1 VIKQK
6 GDEIMSENKMVALIN
21 KHIQSNF
28 WLYVVSLLCVCTGIV
43 MGIYSVRYMGG
54 FEKSDLLSYLKN
66 FSTTINSGGINYKS
80 IFLETV
86 KSNIPILL
94 VVWFLGLTM
103 IGIPVILIIDI
114 IKGFT
119 IGFSISFIINGMG
132 IKGMWF
138 SLLGVLPQNI
148 IYVPCII
155 FASVLAMEFSLMIL
169 RDRANKQWT
178 SSIWV
183 RVTSYSFSFMLVT
196 IFMFVGFFMEA
207 YVTPNMVKL
216 IVASIGCGIS

>member
-1 VIKQK
+1 
-6 GDEIMSENKMVALIN
+6 MSENKILALIN
-21 KHIQSNF
+21 KHVESNF

-54 FEKSDLLSYLKN
+54 FEKSDLLSYVKN
-66 FSTTINSGGINYKS
+66 FSTTINSGSINYKS
-80 IFLETV
+80 ILLETI
-86 KSNIPILL
+86 KSNMPMML

-103 IGIPVILIIDI
+103 VGIPIILIIDI

-148 IYVPCII
+148 IYIPCII

-169 RDRANKQWT
+169 KDRADKQRT
-178 SSIWV
+178 SNIWV
-183 RVTSYSFSFMLVT
+183 RITSYSFSFMLVV

-216 IVASIGCGIS
+216 IVASIGCGMS

>member
-1 VIKQK
+1 
-6 GDEIMSENKMVALIN
+6 MSENKILVLVN
-21 KHIQSNF
+21 KHVESNF
-28 WLYVVSLLCVCTGIV
+28 WLYVVSLLCICTGIV

-66 FSTTINSGGINYKS
+66 FSTTINSSSINYKS
-80 IFLETV
+80 ILLETI
-86 KSNIPILL
+86 KSNISMLL

-119 IGFSISFIINGMG
+119 IGFSISFIINSMG

-148 IYVPCII
+148 IYIPCII

-169 RDRANKQWT
+169 KDKANKQWA
-178 SSIWV
+178 SNIWV
-183 RVTSYSFSFMLVT
+183 RITSYSFSFMLVV
-196 IFMFVGFFMEA
+196 ILMFAGFFMEA
-207 YVTPNMVKL
+207 YVTPNMIKF

>member
-1 VIKQK
+1 
-6 GDEIMSENKMVALIN
+6 MSENKILALVN
-21 KHIQSNF
+21 KHVENNF
-28 WLYVVSLLCVCTGIV
+28 WLYVGSLLCVCTGIV

-66 FSTTINSGGINYKS
+66 FSNTINSGSINYKS
-80 IFLETV
+80 ILVETI
-86 KSNIPILL
+86 KSNIPMLM

-119 IGFSISFIINGMG
+119 IGFSISFIINSMG

-148 IYVPCII
+148 IYIPCII

-169 RDRANKQWT
+169 RDRTNRQWT
-178 SSIWV
+178 SNIWV
-183 RVTSYSFSFMLVT
+183 GITSYSFSFMLV
-196 IFMFVGFFMEA
+196 IILMFIGFFMEA
-207 YVTPNMVKL
+207 YITPNMVKF
-216 IVASIGCGIS
+216 IIASVGCGTLWL

>member
-1 VIKQK
+1 
-6 GDEIMSENKMVALIN
+6 MSENKILGLIN
-21 KHIQSNF
+21 KHVESNF

-54 FEKSDLLSYLKN
+54 FEKSDLLSYIKN
-66 FSTTINSGGINYKS
+66 FSTTINSGSIDYKS
-80 IFLETV
+80 ILLETI
-86 KSNIPILL
+86 KSNIPMLL

-114 IKGFT
+114 VKGFT

-169 RDRANKQWT
+169 KDRSTN
-178 SSIWV
+178 IWF
-183 RVTSYSFSFMLVT
+183 RITSYSFSFMLVLV
-196 IFMFVGFFMEA
+196 FMFVGFIMEA
-207 YVTPNMVKL
+207 YVTPNMVKF
-216 IVASIGCGIS
+216 IVSSIGCGIWWV

>member
-1 VIKQK
+1 
-6 GDEIMSENKMVALIN
+6 MSENKILGVVN
-21 KHIQSNF
+21 KHVQNNF

-43 MGIYSVRYMGG
+43 LGIYSVRYMGG
-54 FEKSDLLSYLKN
+54 FEKNDLLSYLNN
-66 FSTTINSGGINYKS
+66 FSTTINSQGVNYQS
-80 IFLETV
+80 VFIETV
-86 KSNIPILL
+86 KSNIPILAA
-94 VVWFLGLTM
+94 VWFLGLTM

-119 IGFSISFIINGMG
+119 IGFTMSFVISGMG

-155 FASVLAMEFSLMIL
+155 FTSVLAMEFSLMIFK
-169 RDRANKQWT
+169 DRNNRQWT

-183 RVTSYSFSFMLVT
+183 KVTSYSLSFVLVS
-196 IFMFVGFFMEA
+196 IVMFLGFFMET
-207 YVTPNMVKL
+207 YITPNMIKF
-216 IVASIGCGIS
+216 IIASIGSVIL